1 MQDGQYTGE
10 LVDVPS
16 FQAGKITRLNVWLA
30 EHQATLEG
38 SYFYSDSHNDLPLL
52 EQVSHPVA
60 VDPDETLRK
69 LAVQRGWSVISLR
82 D

>member
-1 MQDGQYTGE
+1 MANIPVNWSTCRAFRR
-10 LVDVPS
+10 V
-16 FQAGKITRLNVWLA
+16 RLPFNTWLA

-60 VDPDETLRK
+60 VDPDDTLRA
-69 LAVQRGWSVISLR
+69 LAVQRGWTVMTLR

>member
-1 MQDGQYTGE
+1 MANTPANWLMCQAFK
-10 LVDVPS
+10 LV
-16 FQAGKITRLNVWLA
+16 KITRLNVWLA
-30 EHQATLEG
+30 EHQVRLQG

-69 LAVQRGWSVISLR
+69 LAVQRGWSVISLHAI